1 MNKLQRLVWTLE
13 NNDESKLIKE
23 DDERIMNNGEER
35 KTNDKDKGNTNKFKD
50 MIVKNKTNLA

>member
-1 MNKLQRLVWTLE
+1 MNKVQRLVWTLE

-23 DDERIMNNGEER
+23 DDEGIMNNGEER
-35 KTNDKDKGNTNKFKD
+35 MKNDKDKGNANKFED